1 MLFYFHLKKD
11 YFTFLAAGT
20 KKSLEKE
27 VEVLIYEQP
36 NHCMTLDRFMQAYEK
51 KYSRRLAH
59 FHGHSKLLKL
69 LEDFADTLEVRCKV
83 IHGLQ

>member
-1 MLFYFHLKKD
+1 M
-11 YFTFLAAGT
+11 
-20 KKSLEKE
+20 
-27 VEVLIYEQP
+27 EVLIYEQP
-36 NHCMTLDRFMQAYEK
+36 HHCITLDRFMQAYEK

-83 IHGLQ
+83 IHGLCNRYSTGIHDDSVCRLGGMAQVGLFL